1 MIVRIL
7 LILLVGYLLGNIN
20 GAVLLSRLVA
30 RDDVRRHGS
39 GNAGF
44 TNFFRNYGG
53 AVSLIVILI
62 DGCKAVLACLLGGWL
77 LGKYGYRPEGMM
89 LGAIAVSLG
98 HDFPAFLGFRGGK
111 GIACGFAAALTIDW
125 RVGLLIFAVFALVYF
140 LTKYVSLSSVLASV
154 AFAAGFWYLYTDRPI
169 MVALS
174 CCMAALAIFLHRE
187 NIRRLL
193 QGTERKTDFFKK
205 KGTTK

>member
-1 MIVRIL
+1 MVIRIV
-7 LILLVGYLLGNIN
+7 LIAAVCYLLGNAN
-20 GAVLLSRLVA
+20 GAIVISRLVA

-53 AVSLIVILI
+53 AVSLLVLLI
-62 DGCKAVLACLLGGWL
+62 DGLKAVLACLLGGWL

-89 LGAIAVSLG
+89 LAAVAVSLG
-98 HDFPAFLGFRGGK
+98 HDFPALLGFRGGK
-111 GIACGFAAALTIDW
+111 GIMCGFAAAMTIDW
-125 RVGLLIFAVFALVYF
+125 RAGLFILAAFAVCYL
-140 LTKYVSLSSVLASV
+140 LTKYVSLSSLMGSV
-154 AFAAGFWYLYTDRPI
+154 AFAVSFWYLYADRPV

-174 CCMAALAIFLHRE
+174 CCVAVLAVFLHRD

-193 QGTERKTDFFKK
+193 QGNERKTDFFKK
-205 KGTTK
+205 KGTPS